1 MSANEL
7 ERSAELIERLLGEPE
22 LRRRFRTDPAG
33 VLVEAGLPHLAAGL
47 GHGKR
52 ALMTLELRES
62 RSSLAG
68 VMVAAAAEGVDFAH
82 LAEHAAP
89 DLAHD
94 VGHDIDRLLDRPHHR
109 APAPVRHDAP
119 ASAEPATGRPEIAEV
134 QRTPRLVPAPAPAHP
149 ATTPAPATAPST
161 PAAAPSSTPAAG
173 AAGAPRA
180 APGQGPDAQA
190 QISFTN
196 PQPSGHA
203 AERGAGP
210 AHHGHAV
217 EHAARPAHHGH
228 AASGQEAE
236 LTTPGSDSV
245 LAYPGDNATPQQLAA
260 WMGAHAQQA
269 GLPPELPVMA
279 ALTESGLRNLSYGDR
294 DSVGFFQMRLGIWD
308 EGPYTGYPDHPEL
321 QIQWFID
328 HALAARQ
335 EDPALAASPSTWG
348 EWVANVEMPAEQYR
362 YRYQLQL
369 STAQELLRGADLA
382 PAAGSVTPVSAGEA
396 ALDAAMKLARGAG
409 GSHGPDPAALVQYAY
424 ARQGIQLPRVAAQ
437 QYDLGVPIARH
448 DLRPGDAVFFAEPNG
463 LVARVGLYA
472 GHGRIVS
479 SSPTGVTVSALD
491 DAESAGRFVGARR
504 YTASSLGDPASYAR
518 PLPTVQG

>member
-22 LRRRFRTDPAG
+22 LRRRFRTDAAG

-47 GHGKR
+47 GHGER

-94 VGHDIDRLLDRPHHR
+94 IGRDVDRLMDQPHHH
-109 APAPVRHDAP
+109 APAPVHHDVP
-119 ASAEPATGRPEIAEV
+119 ASVKPATARPEFSAV
-134 QRTPRLVPAPAPAHP
+134 QRTPRLVPAPAPVHP
-149 ATTPAPATAPST
+149 AATPAPAPAPSD
-161 PAAAPSSTPAAG
+161 PAAASAPAPASGTQATAG
-173 AAGAPRA
+173 AA
-180 APGQGPDAQA
+180 PDAQA
-190 QISFTN
+190 QMSFSN
-196 PQPSGHA
+196 AQPTGKA
-203 AERGAGP
+203 A
-210 AHHGHAV
+210 
-217 EHAARPAHHGH
+217 EHAAASAHHDH
-228 AASGQEAE
+228 AGSGPEAE
-236 LTTPGSDSV
+236 LTTPSSDSV

-260 WMGAHAQQA
+260 WMGAHAQRA
-269 GLPPELPVMA
+269 GLPPELPLMA
-279 ALTESGLRNLSYGDR
+279 SLTESGLRNLSYGDR

-308 EGPYTGYPDHPEL
+308 EGPYAGYPDHPEL

-335 EDPALAASPSTWG
+335 EDPALASSPSTWG

-382 PAAGSVTPVSAGEA
+382 PAAGSVTPVSAGQA
-396 ALDAAMKLARGAG
+396 ALDAAMKLAHGAG
-409 GSHGPDPAALVQYAY
+409 DGHGPDPAALVQYAY

-463 LVARVGLYA
+463 LVAHVGLYA
-472 GHGRIVS
+472 GHDRIVS
-479 SSPTGVTVSALD
+479 SSPTGVTVSSLT
-491 DAESAGRFVGARR
+491 DAVSAGRFVGARR